1 MYLLLKTGNTNT
13 IGMAWYIL
21 LSLSEEKIDL
31 ANTDLW
37 SLPVKKL
44 KKILTQWGEQCRG
57 CVEKGDLIAKI
68 NTLKESRV
76 ELWGRPSHNLH

>member
-1 MYLLLKTGNTNT
+1 MVWLHIFFYL
-13 IGMAWYIL
+13 
-21 LSLSEEKIDL
+21 SFSEEKIDW
-31 ANTDLW
+31 ANIDLW

-57 CVEKGDLIAKI
+57 CVEKSDLIAKI

-76 ELWGRPSHNLH
+76 EL